1 MEGLGSP
8 GQIRKVQPGYA
19 RNYLI
24 PNKLARIQRGKQ
36 SGSVHPLVAAVT
48 ERRTGLETERLGV
61 EDDIAMREK
70 AKVDEATRKR
80 KLESVVKK
88 LTQSTVVSLVL
99 CGFILY
105 VCVRTQD

>member
-48 ERRTGLETERLGV
+48 ERPTGLETESLGV